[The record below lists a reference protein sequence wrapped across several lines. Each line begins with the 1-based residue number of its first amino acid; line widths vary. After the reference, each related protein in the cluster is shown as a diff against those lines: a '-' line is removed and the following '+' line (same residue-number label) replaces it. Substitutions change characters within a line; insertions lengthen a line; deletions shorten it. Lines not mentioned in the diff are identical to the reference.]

1 MPDIEAAVARTA
13 TTAAPPQVP
22 APARAAGCRAAV
34 AATVADVII
43 YCCLGAMWASHAAGA
58 LVVFARYAVGW
69 SWTAYA
75 ALVVRVAREVFL
87 GALVS
92 TALLCPLTIP
102 VLLLR
107 IYRRQTEFPERM
119 ILVRDPNL
127 FPVIS
132 NFRFPGAIL
141 SVGCANFV
149 PAGGRRSILQVQGV
163 YTTVQV
169 HGQQRPAPRGRRQGA
184 GYGLVLLVI
193 FVFFSMSMLVG
204 LLLQERLPTSV
215 CWEDRISMPA
225 LISDSGSVA
234 MIMFIVIPYVLVQ
247 VRDLPK

>member
-119 ILVRDPNL
+119 ILV
-127 FPVIS
+127 
-132 NFRFPGAIL
+132 
-141 SVGCANFV
+141 
-149 PAGGRRSILQVQGV
+149 QGV

-234 MIMFIVIPYVLVQ
+234 CSAMIMFIVIPYVLVQ
-247 VRDLPK
+247 F

>member
-1 MPDIEAAVARTA
+1 MADIEAAVARTA
-13 TTAAPPQVP
+13 ATAAPPQAP
-22 APARAAGCRAAV
+22 APARAAGRRAAV
-34 AATVADVII
+34 AETVADVII

-69 SWTAYA
+69 TAYA
-75 ALVVRVAREVFL
+75 ALVVRVGREVFL
-87 GALVS
+87 GALLS
-92 TALLCPLTIP
+92 TALLCPLTIL

-107 IYRRQTEFPERM
+107 IYRRQTEFLERV
-119 ILVRDPNL
+119 IL
-127 FPVIS
+127 
-132 NFRFPGAIL
+132 
-141 SVGCANFV
+141 
-149 PAGGRRSILQVQGV
+149 VQGV

-169 HGQQRPAPRGRRQGA
+169 HGQERPAPRGLRQGA

-193 FVFFSMSMLVG
+193 FVFLSMSMLVG

-225 LISDSGSVA
+225 LISDSGSFACSA